1 MMDQKTR
8 RRKVEMLWGMVLLGL
23 LYIGLMLWLHTL
35 TGLTVLDGS
44 IGVLLGLYICSHPA
58 ANAIDA
64 LFFDRISL
72 RRFSI
77 DWAGMRWFGLNILV
91 LAVGYV
97 VIVIGATRFAAH
109 PL

>member
-1 MMDQKTR
+1 MEHKDRLHKM
-8 RRKVEMLWGMVLLGL
+8 EILWGMVLLGL
-23 LYIGLMLWLHTL
+23 LYISPMLWLHTL

-64 LFFDRISL
+64 LFFERGSL
-72 RRFSI
+72 RRLSS
-77 DWAGMRWFGLNILV
+77 DWAGLRWLSLNLLV
-91 LAVGYV
+91 LTVGYV

-109 PL
+109 TV

>member
-1 MMDQKTR
+1 MEQKSR
-8 RRKVEMLWGMVLLGL
+8 RRKVETLWGLVVLGL
-23 LYIGLMLWLHTL
+23 IYISLMLWLQTL
-35 TGLTVLDGS
+35 TGQTVLDGS
-44 IGVLLGLYICSHPA
+44 LGVLLGLYICSHPA

-64 LFFDRISL
+64 LFFERGFL
-72 RRFSI
+72 RRLSL
-77 DWAGMRWFGLNILV
+77 DWAGLRWFGLNILV

>member
-1 MMDQKTR
+1 MEQKSR
-8 RRKVEMLWGMVLLGL
+8 RRKVETLWGMVLLGL
-23 LYIGLMLWLHTL
+23 VYICLMLWQHTL
-35 TGLTVLDGS
+35 TGVTVLDGS
-44 IGVLLGLYICSHPA
+44 LGVLLGLYICSHPA

-64 LFFDRISL
+64 LFFERGFL
-72 RRFSI
+72 RRLSL
-77 DWAGMRWFGLNILV
+77 DWTGLRWFGLNILV